1 MAARTSFSFAPPS
14 RVLRPA
20 PDQDLEA
27 GHEAVEA
34 LVPRSPRREKLLK
47 EQLPAAE
54 RRSEAQLTTCDL
66 LLRAATR
73 ASEALNAAGNGLQR
87 EASVALQQLLAAF
100 ASEGG
105 SEETSSKEAQA
116 CSRCLLLAWQELGA
130 MLLNLAA
137 ALTGDVLTPLSELRR
152 GAEASAAAQRA
163 ELEKLECSET
173 LCSDALQESVL
184 RKDKVSVELQERASD
199 FQAKPRSR
207 RGRAVRWLLKAGAK
221 ADSKLQHA
229 AHVQTAAVEELA
241 QRVDQLLAA
250 QQQRDERAEVML
262 ELLSAVAPSRKALLV
277 RALRRCAG
285 AWGEGAE
292 SLTAAVGRF
301 QEVADSAVDRQVE
314 AESPEAA
321 PTRDSEAE
329 ASPKD
334 ADPPR
339 DSREARAKVP
349 PLRLSTLPAFDDQ
362 GSLVNT
368 DSASSSCQR
377 VTSDSEGM
385 ESRLSRLSSKG
396 SAACNSKGQGA
407 EAAPAAAPS
416 SLGDLV
422 AALQRDVSFDDADSF
437 VAPARNPGQP
447 KSNTL
452 EAPNKTYPSNSR
464 FNLFSVTCNDVDTEN
479 CNIFD
484 PKYLQRFHEI
494 NEKILNITIDG
505 DEIVAD
511 LDEQHKRSEGDNRPW
526 TQYAGDWTFNGRPE
540 NVNGSVVFQGRKC
553 FAFGPFCGRQSI
565 LDVFRSDDHIISTL
579 TADNVKLAVNEWED
593 QENFCPLTI
602 ANANSPCFDTNCQR
616 YDTTAE
622 RNACRVLART
632 YCDQECPTRTFLSS
646 TGEEVTVAISM
657 ANCHDRGC
665 ITLGSFESAN
675 NSNTQL
681 NTDPNAT
688 GEAPESAFEFQP
700 TKIRTMVGGLQLDA
714 NQKYT
719 GGKYL
724 SGFFALNKAELYC
737 PTAGVSDPVADEWE
751 RRALCF
757 MGVNADTR
765 AEPKLDCP
773 EDDLLK
779 FSGLFQRSLGD
790 EFGNAIRGDISKL
803 TASYGVIIV
812 YCAIM
817 IGKCD
822 AIHSG
827 MFLSFVAVLIVGL
840 TIASTLG
847 LMGYFGVPNGNLNNN
862 LYFLLLGLGVD
873 DAFVLSSEFLRH
885 SREDSGKSIPDR
897 IAATARTGGISVLI
911 TSATDALAF
920 LVGATTVLPALG
932 WFCTYA
938 GVSIVLCYTYQL
950 TVFLPCLALNARRI
964 ESNRIDCCCC
974 CRVPERSI
982 EDPQG
987 CCLGCCLPKGAF
999 KGGQLSKGLKAFMTR
1014 VTTPV
1019 GQAVTFILFAAL
1031 TGIGIYGSTM
1041 IYKDFKLEWFIP
1053 DSSYVNEFFNINSE
1067 YFATGTP
1074 ITVNMRE
1081 TPATFEAQSN
1091 MRELHNYLT
1100 TSELVNQDVAVDS
1113 WYEEFMEWAVDPS
1126 QAVTASAV
1134 FTPSRTDPDATFQD
1148 SSAFYT
1154 ALYTWY
1160 RGTTG
1165 SRYRGSMIWA
1175 SSA

>member
-1 MAARTSFSFAPPS
+1 MTVIE
-14 RVLRPA
+14 RVLESFFEKVGRVVGTHP
-20 PDQDLEA
+20 
-27 GHEAVEA
+27 VKS
-34 LVPRSPRREKLLK
+34 LV
-47 EQLPAAE
+47 
-54 RRSEAQLTTCDL
+54 
-66 LLRAATR
+66 
-73 ASEALNAAGNGLQR
+73 G
-87 EASVALQQLLAAF
+87 
-100 ASEGG
+100 
-105 SEETSSKEAQA
+105 
-116 CSRCLLLAWQELGA
+116 
-130 MLLNLAA
+130 
-137 ALTGDVLTPLSELRR
+137 
-152 GAEASAAAQRA
+152 
-163 ELEKLECSET
+163 
-173 LCSDALQESVL
+173 SVL
-184 RKDKVSVELQERASD
+184 FVVACGGGFSMLTNETRPEKQWVPTGAIALEHNDYVSQ
-199 FQAKPRSR
+199 
-207 RGRAVRWLLKAGAK
+207 
-221 ADSKLQHA
+221 
-229 AHVQTAAVEELA
+229 
-241 QRVDQLLAA
+241 
-250 QQQRDERAEVML
+250 
-262 ELLSAVAPSRKALLV
+262 
-277 RALRRCAG
+277 
-285 AWGEGAE
+285 
-292 SLTAAVGRF
+292 
-301 QEVADSAVDRQVE
+301 
-314 AESPEAA
+314 
-321 PTRDSEAE
+321 
-329 ASPKD
+329 
-334 ADPPR
+334 
-339 DSREARAKVP
+339 
-349 PLRLSTLPAFDDQ
+349 
-362 GSLVNT
+362 
-368 DSASSSCQR
+368 
-377 VTSDSEGM
+377 
-385 ESRLSRLSSKG
+385 
-396 SAACNSKGQGA
+396 
-407 EAAPAAAPS
+407 
-416 SLGDLV
+416 
-422 AALQRDVSFDDADSF
+422 
-437 VAPARNPGQP
+437 
-447 KSNTL
+447 
-452 EAPNKTYPSNSR
+452 TYPSNSR

-540 NVNGSVVFQGRKC
+540 TVNGSVVFQGRKC

-602 ANANSPCFDTNCQR
+602 ANANSPCFDTNCQK

-622 RNACRVLART
+622 RNACRILARS
-632 YCDQECPTRTFLSS
+632 YCDQECPTRTFLSA
-646 TGEEVTVAISM
+646 TGEEVTVPISM

-665 ITLGSFESAN
+665 ITLGSFEAAN

-803 TASYGVIIV
+803 TASYGVIIF

-885 SREDSGKSIPDR
+885 SREGNGKSIPDR

-974 CRVPERSI
+974 CRVSERSI

-987 CCLGCCLPKGAF
+987 CCLGCCLPKAAF
-999 KGGQLSKGLKAFMTR
+999 KGGHLSKGLKAFMTR

-1019 GQAVTFILFAAL
+1019 GQVVTFVLFAVL
-1031 TGIGIYGSTM
+1031 TAVGIYGSTM

-1081 TPATFEAQSN
+1081 TPATFAAQSN

-1100 TSELVNQDVAVDS
+1100 TSDLVNQDVAVDS
-1113 WYEEFMEWAVDPS
+1113 WYEEFMTWAVDPS
-1126 QAVTASAV
+1126 QAATASAV

-1175 SSA
+1175 SSACNLDGSSEVIPNGCVITDGLKAHRFNAELSLAATNLGTNRYTTMESMRARCNELYPGSFPYSFDFLYWEEVGVIDTELVRNLAICGGVILVVIFALVPAPRIAIWVVLCVALSIVDTLGFMYFWDVTISGVSTIYLLICVGLAVDYAAHIAHMFKESLGSPRERAIAAIERIGPCTFNAVTSTLLAVVVVGFSDSYVFRIFFKVLFLVVTIAGAHGLWLLPAILSVLGGSKEASKVEPA